1 MKFKYDWSNYPKLKD
16 LFFRVYLNTVTVAK
30 MNKANKLFSEE
41 ILSDMEEYFN
51 YLKNNGYD
59 INKIVNKF
67 DSLLFIDLFKNKL
80 RVDNGII
87 YLSQEPVIKTN
98 EVIVLNDYISGDNR
112 LTERERR
119 RLYLYKGL
127 SKFIFNF
134 SNDKT
139 KEFSGLYSD
148 LFDDKEET
156 QVLVNSGWLLL
167 EETLSQELAERITYD
182 VSHKERPEYRPGIEV
197 MDDYPINGSKV
208 SSRLEA
214 YRPFEELIIKF
225 GGTISGVGSI
235 MDYSETKMMDDLIAK
250 AIKNNLSDAIISEY
264 IFNHNELELYVILY
278 NMGLLINEKYATY
291 GKRIV
296 RNKIL
301 ELKDVNNIYDKLTNM
316 FDALFNLDQ
325 DEYLGIAIKEVNKN
339 IFVKERIKKEI
350 K

>member
-67 DSLLFIDLFKNKL
+67 DSLLFIDSFKKH

-98 EVIVLNDYISGDNR
+98 EVIVLNDHIFGDKR

-139 KEFSGLYSD
+139 KEFSSLYSD

-182 VSHKERPEYRPGIEV
+182 VSQKERPEYRPGIEV

-278 NMGLLINEKYATY
+278 NLGLLINEKYATY